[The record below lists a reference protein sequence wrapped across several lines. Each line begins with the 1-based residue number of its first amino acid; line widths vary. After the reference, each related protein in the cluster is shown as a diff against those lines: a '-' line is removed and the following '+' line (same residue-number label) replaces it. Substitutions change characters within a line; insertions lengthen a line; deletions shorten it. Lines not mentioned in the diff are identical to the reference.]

1 MNRLGARIEPLRGL
15 LYDQPTVHDLAR
27 VLAPPY
33 DVISE
38 AQQRDL
44 YDRSP
49 YNVVRLELGRDADRY
64 ATAQATLREWVD
76 RGVLRRAEHPSLFL
90 YTQRFQVEG
99 CNFVRTGFV
108 GRFRLEDFAR
118 GRVLPHEKT
127 FPAPKEDRFKLLAA
141 TRTNISSIFG
151 LYSGSHPELDRLRGE
166 VMSRAPLI
174 EAEDSLGIRNELRKI
189 AAPDEIAT
197 VQSALES
204 ARVLIADGHHRYETA
219 LSYRRERRATEHP
232 NDLQGFDYTMMT
244 LVACD
249 DPGLVIL
256 PTHRIVRRL
265 RPQAMASFVAQTR
278 EVFEISEVDDHSA
291 LRNRVVDGGHG
302 TIGIALAGA
311 RRFFVVRLRDLD
323 TIAGALP
330 EAPAE
335 VRSLDVTVLHTLIFD
350 QVFSLKAAE
359 IRKGGNLEYTIDAN
373 AALDAVRDGRADGA
387 FLVNPPSITDVERVS
402 DAGATM
408 PEKSTYFFPKLVTG
422 LVLNPLDD

>member
-15 LYDQPTVHDLAR
+15 LYDQRTAHDLAR

-33 DVISE
+33 DVISGAE
-38 AQQRDL
+38 QRDL
-44 YDRSP
+44 YERSP

-76 RGVLRRAEHPSLFL
+76 RGVLRRAERPSLFL

-99 CNFVRTGFV
+99 SKFVRSGFV
-108 GRFRLEDFAR
+108 VRFRLEDFAR

-127 FPAPKEDRFKLLAA
+127 FPAAKEDRFKLLAA

-174 EAEDSLGIRNELRKI
+174 AADDALGIRNELRTI
-189 AAPDEIAT
+189 ATPDEIAT

-219 LSYRRERRATEHP
+219 LSYRTERRATEHP
-232 NDLQGFDYTMMT
+232 DDLQGFDYTMMT

-265 RPQAMASFVAQTR
+265 RPQAMASFPSRAR
-278 EVFEISEVDDHSA
+278 EVFEVSEVDDRVA
-291 LRNRVVDGGHG
+291 LRDGLVGGGHG
-302 TIGIALAGA
+302 TLGIALGGEQ
-311 RRFFVVRLRDLD
+311 RFFVVRLKDPD
-323 TIAGALP
+323 TSARAIP

-335 VRSLDVTVLHTLIFD
+335 VRSLDVTALHTLIFD
-350 QVFSLKAAE
+350 RIFSLKAAE

-373 AALDAVRDGRADGA
+373 AALDAVRDGRAAGA

>member
-15 LYDQPTVHDLAR
+15 LYDQQTVGDLTR

-38 AQQRDL
+38 AEQRDL
-44 YDRSP
+44 YARSP

-76 RGVLRRAEHPSLFL
+76 RGVIRRAERPSLFL

-99 CNFVRTGFV
+99 RNFVRTGFV
-108 GRFRLEDFAR
+108 VRFRLEDFAR
-118 GRVLPHEKT
+118 GRILPHEKT

-151 LYSGSHPELDRLRGE
+151 LYSGSHPELDRLRAE

-174 EAEDSLGIRNELRKI
+174 EADDSLGIRNELRAI
-189 AAPDEIAT
+189 AAPDEIAA
-197 VQSALES
+197 VQRALES
-204 ARVLIADGHHRYETA
+204 ARLLIADGHHRYETA
-219 LSYRRERRATEHP
+219 LSYRRERRATEHSSDP
-232 NDLQGFDYTMMT
+232 QGFDYTMMT

-265 RPQAMASFVAQTR
+265 RPQAMASFAAQAR
-278 EVFEISEVDDHSA
+278 EVFEVSEVDDRAA
-291 LRNRVVDGGHG
+291 LRSGLADGGHG

-311 RRFFVVRLRDLD
+311 QHFFVVRLKNPDATARA
-323 TIAGALP
+323 IP
-330 EAPAE
+330 EEPAE
-335 VRSLDVTVLHTLIFD
+335 VRGLDVTVLHTLIFD
-350 QVFSLKAAE
+350 QIFSLKAAE

-387 FLVNPPSITDVERVS
+387 FLVNPPSINDVERVS

-422 LVLNPLDD
+422 MVLNPLDD

>member
-15 LYDQPTVHDLAR
+15 LYDQRTVHDLAS

-44 YDRSP
+44 YERSP

-64 ATAQATLREWVD
+64 VTAQATLREWVD
-76 RGVLRRAEHPSLFL
+76 QGVLRRAERPSLFL

-99 CNFVRTGFV
+99 RKFVRSGLV
-108 GRFRLEDFAR
+108 VRFRLEDFAR

-127 FPAPKEDRFKLLAA
+127 FPAAKEDRFKLLAA

-151 LYSGSHPELDRLRGE
+151 LYSGSHPELDRLRSE

-174 EAEDSLGIRNELRKI
+174 AADDALGTRNELRTI

-204 ARVLIADGHHRYETA
+204 APVLIADGHHRYETA
-219 LSYRRERRATEHP
+219 LSYRTQRRAMEHP
-232 NDLQGFDYTMMT
+232 DDLQGFDYTMMT

-265 RPQAMASFVAQTR
+265 RPQAMASFASRAR
-278 EVFEISEVDDHSA
+278 EAFEVSEVGDRVA
-291 LRNRVVDGGHG
+291 LRNGVVGGG
-302 TIGIALAGA
+302 RGSIGIALG
-311 RRFFVVRLRDLD
+311 REQRCFVVRLKDPD
-323 TIAGALP
+323 TTAPAIP

-350 QVFSLKAAE
+350 QIFSLKAAE

>member
-15 LYDQPTVHDLAR
+15 LYDQRTVRDLAR

-44 YDRSP
+44 YERSP

-64 ATAQATLREWVD
+64 AAARATLREWVE
-76 RGVLRRAEHPSLFL
+76 RGALRRAERPSLFL

-99 CNFVRTGFV
+99 RNLVRTGLV
-108 GRFRLEDFAR
+108 VRFRLEDFAH

-127 FPAPKEDRFKLLAA
+127 LPAPKEDRFKLLAA

-151 LYSGSHPELDRLRGE
+151 LYSGSHPKLDSLRDE

-174 EAEDSLGIRNELRKI
+174 EADDSLGIRNELRTI
-189 AAPDEIAT
+189 AAPDEIAS

-232 NDLQGFDYTMMT
+232 DDLQGFDYTMMT
-244 LVACD
+244 LVGCD

-265 RPQAMASFVAQTR
+265 RPPAMASFAAQAR
-278 EVFEISEVDDHSA
+278 EVFEISEVDDRAA
-291 LRNRVVDGGHG
+291 LRNGVVEGGHG

-311 RRFFVVRLRDLD
+311 QRFFVVRLKDLD
-323 TIAGALP
+323 TIARAIP
-330 EAPAE
+330 EAPVE

-350 QVFSLKAAE
+350 QIFSLKAAE

>member
-15 LYDQPTVHDLAR
+15 LYDHRTVHDLAR

-44 YDRSP
+44 YERSP

-64 ATAQATLREWVD
+64 ASAQATLREWVE
-76 RGVLRRAEHPSLFL
+76 RGVLRRAEHPSIFL

-99 CNFVRTGFV
+99 RKFVRTGFV
-108 GRFRLEDFAR
+108 VRFRLEDFAR

-127 FPAPKEDRFKLLAA
+127 FPAPKEDRFRLLAA

-151 LYSGSHPELDRLRGE
+151 LYSGSHLELDRLRTE
-166 VMSRAPLI
+166 VMSRAPMI
-174 EAEDSLGIRNELRKI
+174 EADDSLGIRNELRAI

-197 VQSALES
+197 VQNALES
-204 ARVLIADGHHRYETA
+204 PRVLIADGHHRYETA
-219 LSYRRERRATEHP
+219 LNYRTERRAMEHP
-232 NDLQGFDYTMMT
+232 TDLQGFDYTMMT

-265 RPQAMASFVAQTR
+265 RPQAMAAFAPQAR
-278 EVFEISEVDDHSA
+278 EVFEVSEVDDRA
-291 LRNRVVDGGHG
+291 TLRKGLVDGGHG
-302 TIGIALAGA
+302 TIGIALGGEQ
-311 RRFFVVRLRDLD
+311 RFFVVRIKDRA
-323 TIAGALP
+323 TIARAIP

-350 QVFSLKAAE
+350 QIFSLKAAE

-387 FLVNPPSITDVERVS
+387 FLVNPPSITDAERVS

>member
-15 LYDQPTVHDLAR
+15 LYDQRTVGDLTR

-38 AQQRDL
+38 AEQRDL
-44 YDRSP
+44 YERSP
-49 YNVVRLELGRDADRY
+49 YNVIRLELGRDADRY
-64 ATAQATLREWVD
+64 ASAQATLREWVD
-76 RGVLRRAEHPSLFL
+76 RGVLRRAERPSLFL

-99 CNFVRTGFV
+99 RNFVRTGFV
-108 GRFRLEDFAR
+108 VRFRLEDFAR
-118 GRVLPHEKT
+118 GRILPHEKT

-151 LYSGSHPELDRLRGE
+151 LYSGSHPELDRLRAE

-174 EAEDSLGIRNELRKI
+174 EADDSLGIRNELRAI

-204 ARVLIADGHHRYETA
+204 ARLLIADGHHRYETA
-219 LSYRRERRATEHP
+219 LSYRGERRATEHP
-232 NDLQGFDYTMMT
+232 SDPQGFDYTMMT

-249 DPGLVIL
+249 DPGLVVL

-265 RPQAMASFVAQTR
+265 RPQAIASFAAQAR
-278 EVFEISEVDDHSA
+278 EVFEVSEVDDRAA
-291 LRNRVVDGGHG
+291 LRSGLVDGGDG
-302 TIGIALAGA
+302 TIGIALTGA
-311 RRFFVVRLRDLD
+311 QRFFVVRLKNPDATARA
-323 TIAGALP
+323 IP

-350 QVFSLKAAE
+350 QIFSLKAAE

-387 FLVNPPSITDVERVS
+387 FLVNPPSINDVERVS

-408 PEKSTYFFPKLVTG
+408 PEKSTYFFPKLATG